1 MKTFCIQRFMLF
13 CISLFTLLLTEGCKK
28 NQYLKGYYSWNEFV
42 DSCQWKVKVN
52 EKYKPDSTYLDSLK
66 QLNVPMDLKLFL
78 GTWCSDSRK
87 WVPKFMAIQSYLPIQ
102 NIQII
107 SVDTTKKDSLK
118 WYQTY
123 QVDSIPMFIFLEAG
137 TNNEIGRLKVKPHKR
152 KLEKTLYYK
161 LKDKGIRPS

>member
-1 MKTFCIQRFMLF
+1 MKSTFFQRFLMFCSVIFLF
-13 CISLFTLLLTEGCKK
+13 LFLESCKK
-28 NQYLKGYYSWNEFV
+28 NQYLRGYYSWSEFS

-66 QLNVPMDLKLFL
+66 RLNVPMDLKLFL

-87 WVPKFMAIQSYLPIQ
+87 WVPKFMAIKSYMPIQ
-102 NIQII
+102 DMQII
-107 SVDTTKKDSLK
+107 SVDTSKKDSLK

-137 TNNEIGRLKVKPHKR
+137 TQNEIGRLKVKPYKR
-152 KLEKTLYYK
+152 KLEKTLYFN
-161 LKDKGIRPS
+161 LKEKGIK